1 MSQPWKTDK
10 WFVSPWN
17 FLPEV
22 AGEYAFAPRIKIHD
36 MTLRDGEQQAGIE
49 FRKDDKIRIAEAL
62 AEAGVHR
69 IEAGM
74 PAVSKQDEEAVREI
88 VKRNLGPEI
97 FAFCRC
103 VVDDVKRAADCGV
116 DGIVI
121 EIPASEHIIRYAY
134 QWPLERA
141 VDLAVKATHLA
152 GELGLYTAFFTIDAT
167 RADMAW
173 LLDLLE
179 KVATEG
185 HMDALVL
192 VDTMGGANPQAI
204 RYFVQKVRERFTQ
217 PLEAHFHNDF
227 GLAVANT
234 LEALR
239 LGAEV
244 AHVTVGGM
252 SERAGAAA
260 LEEVVVALLTLYGVD
275 VGVRTEKLYDLTQLV
290 LSLSGH
296 VLPPNKAIV
305 GKDLFTVESGIPA
318 AWTRRCQG
326 DLITEVFP
334 LHWELVGHPGPRIVL
349 GKGSG
354 APSVEIWL
362 ERLGLQA
369 TPEQVEQLTFMVKEK
384 SLEKKGLLT
393 ETEFRDLVDQVL
405 GASQSPHHGS
415 DSP

>member
-10 WFVSPWN
+10 WYVSPWN
-17 FLPEV
+17 YLDAV
-22 AGEYAFAPRIKIHD
+22 AGGFSFASQIKIHD
-36 MTLRDGEQQAGIE
+36 MTLRDGEQQAGLE
-49 FRKDDKIRIAEAL
+49 LRRDDKIRIAEAL

-74 PAVSKQDEEAVREI
+74 PAVSKQDEEAIREI

-103 VVDDVKRAADCGV
+103 VVDDVRLAADCGV
-116 DGIVI
+116 SGIVV
-121 EIPASEHIIRYAY
+121 EIPASDHIIKNAY
-134 QWPLERA
+134 GWPLEKA
-141 VDLAVKATHLA
+141 IDLSIQATSVA
-152 GELGLYTAFFTIDAT
+152 KELGLYTAFFTIDAT
-167 RADMAW
+167 RADINW

-179 KVATEG
+179 RVATEG
-185 HMDALVL
+185 HMDSLVL
-192 VDTMGGANPQAI
+192 VDTMGGAHPGAI
-204 RYFVQKVRERFTQ
+204 RHFVRKVKERFSQ

-234 LEALR
+234 LEALSM
-239 LGAEV
+239 GVDV

-260 LEEVVVALLTLYGVD
+260 LEEVVVALLALYGID
-275 VGVRTEKLYDLTQLV
+275 VGVKCERLYDLAQLAT
-290 LSLSGH
+290 SLAGH
-296 VLPPNKAIV
+296 TLAPNKAVV
-305 GKDLFTVESGIPA
+305 GKELFTIESGIPA

-334 LHWELVGHPGPRIVL
+334 LHWNLMGHPGPNIVL

-354 APSVEIWL
+354 APSVAIWL
-362 ERLGLQA
+362 EDRGMAA
-369 TPEQVEQLTFMVKEK
+369 TPGQIEALTLLVKEK

-393 ETEFRDLVDQVL
+393 EQEFRDLAASVL
-405 GASQSPHHGS
+405 GQS
-415 DSP
+415 